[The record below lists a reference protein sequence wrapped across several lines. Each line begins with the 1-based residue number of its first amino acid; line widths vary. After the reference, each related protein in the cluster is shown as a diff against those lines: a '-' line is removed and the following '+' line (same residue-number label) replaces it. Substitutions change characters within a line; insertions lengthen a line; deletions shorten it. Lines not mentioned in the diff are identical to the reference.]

1 MLKLQ
6 CEETGSWLA
15 NGAPVNSYGRK
26 AFRYVFIQTYTVHT
40 SRICQPIRYVSPA
53 SHRIPEDMQNVVMSS
68 IFIII
73 RHTGVRRLLTSV
85 CPLNSVSQPTYVQE
99 DMSMCLLCSE
109 SQDIQ
114 EGMSICLLY
123 SVSYDIQEDK
133 SECPLH
139 SESHDI
145 CTGGSV
151 AEPSHFSSAPAPDIF
166 FSGPAPSKQ
175 FRFRLR
181 LHL

>member
-68 IFIII
+68 IFSII

-85 CPLNSVSQPTYVQE
+85 CPLNSVSQPTYVQAAVLR
-99 DMSMCLLCSE
+99 SR
-109 SQDIQ
+109 
-114 EGMSICLLY
+114 
-123 SVSYDIQEDK
+123 
-133 SECPLH
+133 
-139 SESHDI
+139 
-145 CTGGSV
+145 
-151 AEPSHFSSAPAPDIF
+151 AIF
-166 FSGPAPSKQ
+166 P
-175 FRFRLR
+175 RLR
-181 LHL
+181 LQIFFFCLRLQVKIFASGSTYKCSAPTGSGSNKQIFIQNI